1 MKRIMQITAVLAL
14 LLFLVGCGRNGKM
27 ESSPESKTL
36 QAAARAKEE
45 SPMKIKVS
53 DGKNTVVFAL
63 NQSQAAKDL
72 WNQLPLTIGVEN
84 YGSSEKIFYPKML
97 RTENTPAADAR
108 AGTLAYYAPWGDV
121 VMFYRDFGSAGGLYQ
136 LGEAESGRDGIAGLM
151 GKITIEKQ

>member
-1 MKRIMQITAVLAL
+1 MQITAVLAL

>member
-84 YGSSEKIFYPKML
+84 YGSNEKIFYPKKL

-121 VMFYRDFGSAGGLYQ
+121 VMFYRDFGSAGWLYQ